1 LGEDPRTPVYYCAQ
15 ALTLAGVRVANSHQ
29 ADSSINQN
37 RYTGASVCVRSAI
50 VWSMRRQDGSKGG
63 FGQTCI
69 FNAFS
74 NSRALATFDPHVP
87 PRGKTARAAGA
98 GPKLASVRGQRYT
111 TSGKSSCCLAKAFW
125 GFKNYVRRAVVV
137 CEGSIALL
145 PTPRATST
153 TRGVVGTLLACA
165 KAVDRAT
172 MCMARDLRG
181 TRTRAELILHHV
193 ALAAPPIMT
202 SKCPTC

>member
-1 LGEDPRTPVYYCAQ
+1 MY
-15 ALTLAGVRVANSHQ
+15 
-29 ADSSINQN
+29 
-37 RYTGASVCVRSAI
+37 VRSAI
-50 VWSMRRQDGSKGG
+50 VWSTRRQDGFKGG

-74 NSRALATFDPHVP
+74 NSRALATFDPHIP
-87 PRGKTARAAGA
+87 PRGKSARAAGA

-111 TSGKSSCCLAKAFW
+111 TSGKSSSCLAKAFW

-153 TRGVVGTLLACA
+153 SLGVVGTLLACA

-172 MCMARDLRG
+172 MSMTRDLRG

-193 ALAAPPIMT
+193 ALTAPPKMT
-202 SKCPTC
+202 SKGPTC